1 MADDIRLNIE
11 TERFNDEVQHHQHNP
26 QPSKDPPTIPQILL
40 KETSHKNGNNNNDK
54 NSI

>member
-1 MADDIRLNIE
+1 MAEDIRLNIE
-11 TERFNDEVQHHQHNP
+11 AERFNDEVQHHQHNP